1 MALKH
6 VVIGGGTGW
15 IGSCLVSA
23 LQSQGV
29 KTTIISRMPGP
40 SRISWHDL
48 EKKGLPEDV
57 SDVINVAGQNILDF
71 TQKWTPGY
79 KQNVCNSRIET
90 TKALAKAVISTNVKS
105 FITISGVAYY
115 PTNEKEYNEEDKCD
129 PYDFLSKLCHSWE
142 AAAKLPED
150 CKTRNVIIRS
160 GVVLGRTG
168 GMIQQMIFPFFFCVG
183 GIMGSGKQYMPWIHI
198 QDLVSLFQHAID
210 NENINGI
217 LNGVAPQIITN
228 QEFTKEFSSA
238 LGVPAFIPLPSMA
251 VNLLFGQ
258 ERAKIV
264 LEGQKVIPKRVLESK
279 FKYKFPDIQSAC
291 KNFAVLRYSE
301 PF

>member
-1 MALKH
+1 M
-6 VVIGGGTGW
+6 
-15 IGSCLVSA
+15 
-23 LQSQGV
+23 
-29 KTTIISRMPGP
+29 
-40 SRISWHDL
+40 
-48 EKKGLPEDV
+48 
-57 SDVINVAGQNILDF
+57 INVAGQNILDF

-90 TKALAKAVISTNVKS
+90 TKALAKAVTSTNVKS

-129 PYDFLSKLCHSWE
+129 PYDFLSSKKKFFFNIFYEKGIKKNIFYFVIELCHSWE

-210 NENINGI
+210 NENINGV

-238 LGVPAFIPLPSMA
+238 LGVPAFIPLPSTA

-258 ERAKIV
+258 ERAKV
-264 LEGQKVIPKRVLESK
+264 SSLTFLMKKLK
-279 FKYKFPDIQSAC
+279 FT
-291 KNFAVLRYSE
+291 
-301 PF
+301 